1 MNTSL
6 KIAIG
11 SFLAAA
17 AVIKGAP
24 ALAEPAQPQ
33 NVSIVRTADLDLSS
47 ETGRR
52 HLEQRLIG
60 AARDVCGTASDV
72 DLEGK
77 NEVRACRSEVLDKA
91 RSQGEQLASRGGPDP
106 GRRRPLNSSHL
117 LKAARLPRAAF
128 LLCGAY
134 APYRTVP

>member
-17 AVIKGAP
+17 AVIKAAP

-47 ETGRR
+47 ETP
-52 HLEQRLIG
+52 G
-60 AARDVCGTASDV
+60 AA
-72 DLEGK
+72 
-77 NEVRACRSEVLDKA
+77 
-91 RSQGEQLASRGGPDP
+91 
-106 GRRRPLNSSHL
+106 SSTS
-117 LKAARLPRAAF
+117 A
-128 LLCGAY
+128 
-134 APYRTVP
+134 

>member
-11 SFLAAA
+11 SFFAAA

-33 NVSIVRTADLDLSS
+33 NVSIVRTADLNLSS

-52 HLEQRLIG
+52 ALDQRLVS
-60 AARDVCGTASDV
+60 AAREVCGTASDV

-77 NEVRACRSEVLDKA
+77 NEVRACRTKVLSDA
-91 RSQGEQLASRGGPDP
+91 RSHGEQLASRGGPILVAA
-106 GRRRPLNSSHL
+106 GR
-117 LKAARLPRAAF
+117 
-128 LLCGAY
+128 
-134 APYRTVP
+134 

>member
-24 ALAEPAQPQ
+24 AVAEPVQ
-33 NVSIVRTADLDLSS
+33 NVSVVRTADLDLSS
-47 ETGRR
+47 DNGRR
-52 HLEQRLIG
+52 ALDQRLVI
-60 AARDVCGTASDV
+60 AAREVCGEASDV

-77 NEVRACRSEVLDKA
+77 NDVRACRAKVLSDA
-91 RSQGEQLASRGGPDP
+91 RSKGEQLASRGG
-106 GRRRPLNSSHL
+106 GSIMVA
-117 LKAARLPRAAF
+117 AAR
-128 LLCGAY
+128 
-134 APYRTVP
+134 